1 MPNGKPGGHPL
12 TDLFHHGG
20 HPFPADIEEMVRR
33 LASIDPNLLGEIDH
47 DVFRWEKGE
56 GLEEGRA
63 KLKELLARAV
73 PNPLFGGRWPV

>member
-1 MPNGKPGGHPL
+1 MPNGKPGDHPL